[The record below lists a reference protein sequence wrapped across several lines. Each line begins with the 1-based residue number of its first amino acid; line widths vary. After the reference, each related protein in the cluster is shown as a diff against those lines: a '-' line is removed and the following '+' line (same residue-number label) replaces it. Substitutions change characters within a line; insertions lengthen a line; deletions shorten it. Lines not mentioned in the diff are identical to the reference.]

1 MITQTLKADL
11 VVSRPRI
18 TLMMVL
24 CGIVTASSVGAV
36 SAATTDDDV
45 PRISVKFDPQSL
57 NTDDGARI
65 VYRRIVKAA
74 ERVCPATPSESR
86 LVATVVQQ
94 CRNAAIA
101 RAVQAINDPRLAAI
115 SAVNLKTG

>member
-1 MITQTLKADL
+1 MDTQTLKTDL

-57 NTDDGARI
+57 NTDSGARTL
-65 VYRRIVKAA
+65 YRRIVKAA
-74 ERVCPATPSESR
+74 EIVCPAPSDSR

-115 SAVNLKTG
+115 SAVHLKTG